1 MTLPSFKTFGARV
14 LDIIFG
20 SRLTP
25 AELAFAAASAPPRWM
40 NRAYGIS
47 LLVVCAVILFCIVA
61 ERGWLPIPNSPLIG
75 TLHDFATPAALLLMI
90 AWQLITGHY
99 RRRAKDRM
107 TPTP

>member
-1 MTLPSFKTFGARV
+1 MPSLKTFGARV
-14 LDIIFG
+14 LDILFG

-25 AELAFAAASAPPRWM
+25 EEAAFAAASAPPGWM
-40 NRAYGIS
+40 NRVYGIA
-47 LLVVCAVILFCIVA
+47 LAVACAVILFCIVA

-75 TLHDFATPAALLLMI
+75 TLRGFATPTALLLMI

-99 RRRAKDRM
+99 QRRAKART